1 MAHFWSYSAIINGN
15 YRQLRLFSLSF
26 WTFEGTEFVTDAQN
40 ENKNQEDIVFY
51 GIALGDLLAMDR
63 VNVDAWAVNF
73 NHLNSQGMTV
83 MMEIH
88 EVAVNELLSGTTLPF
103 AVSEIMTKL
112 QDNEARCTSEYPSVN
127 WKRVKRD
134 FERMEEK
141 GHICLFEGNDP
152 ATIKVRYRTK
162 QVFRDIVLDYYEQ
175 YAKTV
180 RICMTKMQMN
190 DSAASFAELVSDNPD
205 LMSELGL
212 EEQDD

>member
-1 MAHFWSYSAIINGN
+1 
-15 YRQLRLFSLSF
+15 
-26 WTFEGTEFVTDAQN
+26 VTDAQN

-51 GIALGDLLAMDR
+51 GIGLRDLLAMDR

-73 NHLNSQGMTV
+73 SHLNSRGMSV

-112 QDNEARCTSEYPSVN
+112 QNNEAQSSIEYPTMN

-141 GHICLFEGNDP
+141 GHIVLFEGNDP

-162 QVFRDIVLDYYEQ
+162 QVFRDVVLDYYEQ

-190 DSAASFAELVSDNPD
+190 DSEAEFAGLVADNPELVR
-205 LMSELGL
+205 ELGL
-212 EEQDD
+212 EVDEHD